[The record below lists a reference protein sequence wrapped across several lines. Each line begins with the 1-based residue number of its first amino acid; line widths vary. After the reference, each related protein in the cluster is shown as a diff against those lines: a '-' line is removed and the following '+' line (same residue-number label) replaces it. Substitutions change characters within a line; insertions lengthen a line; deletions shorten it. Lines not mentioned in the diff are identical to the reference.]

1 MSQVSALVNA
11 HDMVRAAAS
20 RVSVAPAGAAM
31 TVLLLS
37 VKVAATNRLVGL
49 ASLASV
55 SVRRPMLVLIART
68 EFATQA
74 RTART
79 MENALKESASVV
91 LAGLVMIA
99 RQRFLR

>member
-1 MSQVSALVNA
+1 MSQLSALVNA

-20 RVSVAPAGAAM
+20 SVSVTPAGAAM
-31 TVLLLS
+31 TVLPLS
-37 VKVAATNRLVGL
+37 VKAAATNRLVGL
-49 ASLASV
+49 ASLANV

-68 EFATQA
+68 EFATRAQI
-74 RTART
+74 ART

-99 RQRFLR
+99 QLRFLR